1 MRNKG
6 LFVRIIMVFAFFLL
20 LSVLGPLFAPHDPYK
35 TNIENILAPPD
46 GVYPLG
52 TDNLG
57 RCVFSRL
64 LTGAGVTL
72 GAAFVVEACVLVIGL
87 FFGVLAGYKGGLID
101 ALVVGLMDILLSFPG
116 IILVMVIAGIL
127 GQGLFN
133 VIAAFSLVWWVE
145 DARIA
150 RSITRSLREKEFVIA
165 AQVAGSSEVKIIF
178 LHILPFVLSQL
189 LVRASLNV
197 SSLIISISSMSFI
210 GIGVRPPLPEWGS
223 LLSEGRVYMR
233 ENSTMMIS
241 TIVCIM
247 FSSACFLWLGE
258 FAREKLDP
266 KKSYIRTQRKGKKF
280 ALR

>member
-1 MRNKG
+1 
-6 LFVRIIMVFAFFLL
+6 MVFAFFLL
-20 LSVLGPLFAPHDPYK
+20 LSVLGPLLAPHDPYK
-35 TNIENILAPPD
+35 TNMTNILAPPG

-64 LTGAGVTL
+64 LTGAGVTI
-72 GAAFVVEACVLVIGL
+72 GAAFIVEACILVIGV
-87 FFGVLAGYKGGLID
+87 FFGILAGYKGGLVD
-101 ALVVGLMDILLSFPG
+101 ALIVCLIDILLSFPN
-116 IILVMVIAGIL
+116 IILAIVFAGVL

-133 VIAAFSLVWWVE
+133 VIIAFSLVWWVE

-165 AQVAGSSEVKIIF
+165 AQVAGSSDIKIIM
-178 LHILPFVLSQL
+178 LHILPYVLSNL
-189 LVRASLNV
+189 LVRASLNM

-233 ENSTMMIS
+233 ENGTMMIAA
-241 TIVCIM
+241 IVCIM
-247 FSSACFLWLGE
+247 FSSACFLWVGE

-266 KKSYIRTQRKGKKF
+266 KKSYIRKPRKGEKF
-280 ALR
+280 ARR